1 MISVKDIIAHMGNYF
16 GEEILNLPPEP
27 ARKALDRPEGG

>member
-1 MISVKDIIAHMGNYF
+1 LFSSI
-16 GEEILNLPPEP
+16 EIVNLPPEP